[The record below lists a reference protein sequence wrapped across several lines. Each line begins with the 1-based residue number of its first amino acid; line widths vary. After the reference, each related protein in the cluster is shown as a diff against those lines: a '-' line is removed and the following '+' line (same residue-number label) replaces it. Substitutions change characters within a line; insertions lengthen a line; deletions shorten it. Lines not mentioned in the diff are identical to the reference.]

1 MRKIKAV
8 AAVLA
13 MVAGS
18 LVFAAGP
25 AHAVA
30 SGYTWSEIDRCAFT
44 SVGNVCF
51 SIDTWTTNTS
61 SQIWINGHV
70 QCTGYSNNGNP
81 TPHITWCG
89 IGVNSGPGSNGSN
102 YLNVGAN
109 FTLPAATGSYYER
122 MNIKANAGGCETFG
136 SNTQGHGV
144 QGWYNDEA
152 VICESHTSGSPD
164 VGKTEP

>member
-1 MRKIKAV
+1 MRKIKS
-8 AAVLA
+8 AAAALA
-13 MVAGS
+13 MLAGA
-18 LVFAAGP
+18 LLFAAGP

-30 SGYTWSEIDRCAFT
+30 TGYTWSEIDRCAFT

-70 QCTGYSNNGNP
+70 QCSGYSNNGNP
-81 TPHITWCG
+81 TPQITWCG
-89 IGVNSGPGSNGSN
+89 IGIRSGPGSNGSS

-109 FTLPAATGSYYER
+109 FTLPGASGGFYER
-122 MNIKANAGGCETFG
+122 MNIFSNAGGCSTWG
-136 SNTQGHGV
+136 SNSNVNGV

-152 VICESHTSGSPD
+152 VKCEVLTSGSPD